1 MEAIPGSGDCEA
13 RDLGSIQPVLFAT
26 SWAYVVVGLA
36 LVWWVARRPDVSR
49 WWGWVFAAGLVTT
62 GLGSVDYHG
71 FAVAPQP
78 LAHDFGLAVALLVAL
93 GIDLTKLTRNPRLG
107 AGVAIGIGGLG
118 AVALV
123 IWPQV
128 SPALAGVV
136 GAVLIATEFL
146 VYRRGLRTLS
156 WTQPAA
162 LVALLLGFAAFAVS
176 RTGGP
181 LCAPDSWLQGH
192 GVWHV
197 MGAIALG
204 LWALGALPETANDTD
219 DQHLV
224 EAAEPQS
231 GSRATRNDPG
241 R

>member
-1 MEAIPGSGDCEA
+1 MEAVPGSGDCEA
-13 RDLGSIQPVLFAT
+13 RDLDSIQPVLFAT

-71 FAVAPQP
+71 LAVAPQP
-78 LAHDFGLAVALLVAL
+78 LAHDLGLAIALLVAF
-93 GIDLTKLTRNPRLG
+93 GIDLTALTRNSRLG
-107 AGVAIGIGGLG
+107 AGVAIGIGVLG
-118 AVALV
+118 AVALI

-128 SPALAGVV
+128 SPALAGVAGV
-136 GAVLIATEFL
+136 VLIASEFL
-146 VYRRGLRTLS
+146 VYRRGLRALN

-162 LVALLLGFAAFAVS
+162 VVALLLGFAAFAVS
-176 RTGGP
+176 RTGGL
-181 LCAPDSWLQGH
+181 LCMPDSWLQGH

-204 LWALGALPETANDTD
+204 LWALGALPGTVDQID

-224 EAAEPQS
+224 EAAELQE
-231 GSRATRNDPG
+231 GRRVTRNEPG